1 VITNLQ
7 YYRYKIELLFCI
19 INDSTQNQTTNNQTT
34 SESKTKMESI
44 IQELNIRKDCI
55 VSELSRGLYYSES
68 QYKIINIL
76 QKYEIDVLTTLRNL
90 IEIDKNVFFDKL
102 MDRRMAY
109 INRVRR
115 QNQNNN
121 NNGFIDLSRNQDDTE
136 NLACGIT
143 IMTYAIEKINTIIEN
158 KQHKINLEL
167 MNKHNNKIRII
178 FSIFVA
184 IVLAIVSIV
193 TRDKNSINKIASFM

>member
-1 VITNLQ
+1 M
-7 YYRYKIELLFCI
+7 EPLL
-19 INDSTQNQTTNNQTT
+19 
-34 SESKTKMESI
+34 
-44 IQELNIRKDCI
+44 QELNIRNNNI
-55 VSELSRGLYYSES
+55 VSEVSRGLYDFES
-68 QYKIINIL
+68 QYKIINVL
-76 QKYEIDVLTTLRNL
+76 KKYDIDVLTTLRNL
-90 IEIDKNVFFDKL
+90 IEIDKNELFEKL

-115 QNQNNN
+115 QNQNNNN

-158 KQHKINLEL
+158 KQYKINLEL

-193 TRDKNSINKIASFM
+193 TCDKNSINKIASFM